1 MHDTCTST
9 LTLCSRTCS
18 SSRTARAAS
27 PRRASLPTSPG
38 WPPRLAGRCWRS
50 TSTPQGNLARDLG
63 YLDRSDGRQGL
74 LAAVLLDQEHS
85 VLEAVRPLGTARGTG
100 CSDAGRLDVV
110 AGKPRVARLSDQ
122 LGIEVARF
130 GPAGYVRLSKVIG
143 ALAPAYDLFLCD
155 LPPGDGAI
163 GRAALRMGRFVLIPT
178 LPDDAGIDGLGRVF
192 AELQLA
198 SGDNPGFEVLGVVL
212 TLVVS
217 GASAV
222 ERRAQADLEVLRG
235 GKVKVFE
242 HTIRFA

>member
-130 GPAGYVRLSKVIG
+130 GPAGYGRLSKVIG
-143 ALAPAYDLFLCD
+143 ALAPAHDLVLCD
-155 LPPGDGAI
+155 LPPGDGATK
-163 GRAALRMGRFVLIPT
+163 AALVHMAGKHGRELRPIDPSNRRWSARSALREPSTAWTSRNGPLPAKRARSFFQDTRMPRPSWSSGPVSSL
-178 LPDDAGIDGLGRVF
+178 LALRV
-192 AELQLA
+192 
-198 SGDNPGFEVLGVVL
+198 
-212 TLVVS
+212 
-217 GASAV
+217 
-222 ERRAQADLEVLRG
+222 
-235 GKVKVFE
+235 
-242 HTIRFA
+242 